1 MSKKVR
7 KKVHKILKKQL
18 TGVSLFFA
26 VLFLI
31 IGIVI
36 GFYLYNI
43 NNKEGFSKIE
53 LNGNGIVNLKVGD
66 NYNEEGFTMVID
78 DYDYA
83 DKVLVN
89 GSVDTSKEGTYELVD
104 AHDGV
109 AIIEGTKYKIQLA
122 AVGLAIT
129 VDGVDGFSFGIL
141 ILIL

>member
-7 KKVHKILKKQL
+7 KKVNKILKKQL

-66 NYNEEGFTMVID
+66 YYNEEGFTMVID

-89 GSVDTSKEGTYELVD
+89 GSVDTSKEGVYVITYTLNE
-104 AHDGV
+104 DGHN
-109 AIIEGTKYKIQLA
+109 IILTRVVNV
-122 AVGLAIT
+122 VGGEA
-129 VDGVDGFSFGIL
+129 DGK
-141 ILIL
+141 

>member
-7 KKVHKILKKQL
+7 KKVNKILKKQL

-31 IGIVI
+31 MGIVI

-66 NYNEEGFTMVID
+66 YYNEEGFTMVID

-83 DKVLVN
+83 DMVLVN
-89 GSVDTSKEGTYELVD
+89 GSVDTSKEGVYVITYTLNE
-104 AHDGV
+104 DGHN
-109 AIIEGTKYKIQLA
+109 IILTRVVNVMGGEA
-122 AVGLAIT
+122 
-129 VDGVDGFSFGIL
+129 DGK
-141 ILIL
+141 

>member
-7 KKVHKILKKQL
+7 KKVNKILKKQL

-31 IGIVI
+31 IGFVI

-83 DKVLVN
+83 DMVLVN
-89 GSVDTSKEGTYELVD
+89 GSVDTSKEGVYVITYTLNE
-104 AHDGV
+104 DGHN
-109 AIIEGTKYKIQLA
+109 IILTRVVNV
-122 AVGLAIT
+122 VGGEA
-129 VDGVDGFSFGIL
+129 DGK
-141 ILIL
+141 

>member
-7 KKVHKILKKQL
+7 NKVNKILKKQL

-78 DYDYA
+78 DYDYV
-83 DKVLVN
+83 DMVLVN
-89 GSVDTSKEGTYELVD
+89 GSVDTSKEGVYVITYTLNE
-104 AHDGV
+104 DGHN
-109 AIIEGTKYKIQLA
+109 IILTRVVNVIGGEA
-122 AVGLAIT
+122 
-129 VDGVDGFSFGIL
+129 DGK
-141 ILIL
+141 

>member
-7 KKVHKILKKQL
+7 KKVNKILKKQL

-26 VLFLI
+26 VLFFI

-83 DKVLVN
+83 DMVLVN
-89 GSVDTSKEGTYELVD
+89 GSVDTSKEGVYVITYTLNE
-104 AHDGV
+104 DGHN
-109 AIIEGTKYKIQLA
+109 IILTRVVNVMGGEA
-122 AVGLAIT
+122 
-129 VDGVDGFSFGIL
+129 DGK
-141 ILIL
+141 

>member
-7 KKVHKILKKQL
+7 KKVNKILKKQL

-31 IGIVI
+31 IGIAI

-43 NNKEGFSKIE
+43 NNKEGFTKIE
-53 LNGNGIVNLKVGD
+53 LTGDGVITLNVGD
-66 NYNEEGFTMVID
+66 TYNEEGFTMVID

-89 GSVDTSKEGTYELVD
+89 GSVDTSKQGVYVITYTLNK
-104 AHDGV
+104 DGHNV
-109 AIIEGTKYKIQLA
+109 VLTRVVNVMGGEA
-122 AVGLAIT
+122 
-129 VDGVDGFSFGIL
+129 DGK
-141 ILIL
+141 

>member
-7 KKVHKILKKQL
+7 KKVNKIIKKQL

-31 IGIVI
+31 MGIVI

-66 NYNEEGFTMVID
+66 TYNEEGFTMVID

-83 DKVLVN
+83 DMVLVN
-89 GSVDTSKEGTYELVD
+89 GSVDTSKEGVYVITYTLNE
-104 AHDGV
+104 DGHN
-109 AIIEGTKYKIQLA
+109 IILTRVVNVMGGEA
-122 AVGLAIT
+122 
-129 VDGVDGFSFGIL
+129 DGK
-141 ILIL
+141 

>member
-7 KKVHKILKKQL
+7 KKVNKILKKQL

-66 NYNEEGFTMVID
+66 KYNEEGFTMVID
-78 DYDYA
+78 NYDYA
-83 DKVLVN
+83 DMVLVN
-89 GSVDTSKEGTYELVD
+89 GSVDTSKEGVYVITYTLNE
-104 AHDGV
+104 DGHN
-109 AIIEGTKYKIQLA
+109 IILTRVVNV
-122 AVGLAIT
+122 VGGEA
-129 VDGVDGFSFGIL
+129 DGK
-141 ILIL
+141 

>member
-7 KKVHKILKKQL
+7 KKVNKIIKKQL

-43 NNKEGFSKIE
+43 NNKEGFTKIE
-53 LNGNGIVNLKVGD
+53 LTGDGVITLNVGD
-66 NYNEEGFTMVID
+66 TYNEEGFTMVID

-83 DKVLVN
+83 DKVLVD
-89 GSVDTSKEGTYELVD
+89 GSVDTSKEGVYVITYTLNE
-104 AHDGV
+104 DGHNV
-109 AIIEGTKYKIQLA
+109 ILTRVVNVMGGEA
-122 AVGLAIT
+122 
-129 VDGVDGFSFGIL
+129 DGE
-141 ILIL
+141 

>member
-7 KKVHKILKKQL
+7 KKVNKILKKQL

-83 DKVLVN
+83 DMVLVN
-89 GSVDTSKEGTYELVD
+89 GKAKIMEVELADPDLLTKYIDDSNVKSNVIKTF
-104 AHDGV
+104 AKK
-109 AIIEGTKYKIQLA
+109 IEGR
-122 AVGLAIT
+122 VR
-129 VDGVDGFSFGIL
+129 
-141 ILIL
+141 

>member
-1 MSKKVR
+1 MNKKVR
-7 KKVHKILKKQL
+7 KKVNKILKKQL

-66 NYNEEGFTMVID
+66 YYNEEGFTMVID

-83 DKVLVN
+83 DMVLVN
-89 GSVDTSKEGTYELVD
+89 GSVDTSKEGVYVITYTLNE
-104 AHDGV
+104 DGHN
-109 AIIEGTKYKIQLA
+109 IILTRVVNVMGGEA
-122 AVGLAIT
+122 
-129 VDGVDGFSFGIL
+129 DGK
-141 ILIL
+141 

>member
-7 KKVHKILKKQL
+7 KKVNKILKKQL

-53 LNGNGIVNLKVGD
+53 LNGNEIVNLKVGD

-89 GSVDTSKEGTYELVD
+89 GSVDTSKEGVYVITYTLNE
-104 AHDGV
+104 DGHN
-109 AIIEGTKYKIQLA
+109 IILTRVVNVMGGEA
-122 AVGLAIT
+122 
-129 VDGVDGFSFGIL
+129 DGK
-141 ILIL
+141 

>member
-7 KKVHKILKKQL
+7 KKVNKILKKQL

-66 NYNEEGFTMVID
+66 NYNEEGFIMVID

-83 DKVLVN
+83 RKVLVN
-89 GSVDTSKEGTYELVD
+89 GSVDTSKEGVYVITYTLNE
-104 AHDGV
+104 DGHN
-109 AIIEGTKYKIQLA
+109 IILTRVVNVIGGEA
-122 AVGLAIT
+122 
-129 VDGVDGFSFGIL
+129 DGK
-141 ILIL
+141 

>member
-7 KKVHKILKKQL
+7 KKVNKILKKQL

-89 GSVDTSKEGTYELVD
+89 GSVDTSKEGVYVITYTLNE
-104 AHDGV
+104 DGHNIILTRVVNV
-109 AIIEGTKYKIQLA
+109 AGGEA
-122 AVGLAIT
+122 
-129 VDGVDGFSFGIL
+129 DGK
-141 ILIL
+141 

>member
-7 KKVHKILKKQL
+7 KKVNKILKKQL

-89 GSVDTSKEGTYELVD
+89 GSVDTSKEGVYVITYTLNE
-104 AHDGV
+104 DGHN
-109 AIIEGTKYKIQLA
+109 IILTRVVNVMGGEA
-122 AVGLAIT
+122 
-129 VDGVDGFSFGIL
+129 DGK
-141 ILIL
+141 

>member
-7 KKVHKILKKQL
+7 KKVNKILKKQL

-66 NYNEEGFTMVID
+66 YYNEEGFTMVID

-83 DKVLVN
+83 DMVLVN
-89 GSVDTSKEGTYELVD
+89 GSVDTSKEGVYVITYTLNE
-104 AHDGV
+104 DGHN
-109 AIIEGTKYKIQLA
+109 IILTRVVNV
-122 AVGLAIT
+122 VGGEA
-129 VDGVDGFSFGIL
+129 DGK
-141 ILIL
+141 

>member
-7 KKVHKILKKQL
+7 KKVNKILKKQL

-66 NYNEEGFTMVID
+66 KYNEEGFTMVID

-83 DKVLVN
+83 DMVLVN
-89 GSVDTSKEGTYELVD
+89 GSVDTSKEGVYVITYTLNE
-104 AHDGV
+104 DGHN
-109 AIIEGTKYKIQLA
+109 IILTRVVNV
-122 AVGLAIT
+122 VGGEA
-129 VDGVDGFSFGIL
+129 DGK
-141 ILIL
+141 

>member
-7 KKVHKILKKQL
+7 KKVNKILKKQL

-66 NYNEEGFTMVID
+66 YYNEEGFTMVID

-83 DKVLVN
+83 DMVLVN
-89 GSVDTSKEGTYELVD
+89 GSVDTSKEGVYVITYTLNE
-104 AHDGV
+104 DGHN
-109 AIIEGTKYKIQLA
+109 IILTRVVNVMGGEA
-122 AVGLAIT
+122 
-129 VDGVDGFSFGIL
+129 DGK
-141 ILIL
+141 

>member
-7 KKVHKILKKQL
+7 KKVNKILKKQL

-31 IGIVI
+31 VGIVI

-83 DKVLVN
+83 DMVLVN
-89 GSVDTSKEGTYELVD
+89 GSVDTSKEGVYVITYTLNE
-104 AHDGV
+104 DGHN
-109 AIIEGTKYKIQLA
+109 IILTRVVNV
-122 AVGLAIT
+122 VGGEA
-129 VDGVDGFSFGIL
+129 DGK
-141 ILIL
+141 

>member
-7 KKVHKILKKQL
+7 NKVNKILKKQL

-83 DKVLVN
+83 DMVLVN
-89 GSVDTSKEGTYELVD
+89 GSVDTSKEGVYVITYTLNE
-104 AHDGV
+104 DGHN
-109 AIIEGTKYKIQLA
+109 IILTRVVNVMGGEA
-122 AVGLAIT
+122 
-129 VDGVDGFSFGIL
+129 DGK
-141 ILIL
+141 

>member
-7 KKVHKILKKQL
+7 KKVNKILKKQL

-83 DKVLVN
+83 DMVLVN
-89 GSVDTSKEGTYELVD
+89 GSVDTSKEGVYVITYTLNE
-104 AHDGV
+104 DGHN
-109 AIIEGTKYKIQLA
+109 IILTRVVNVMGGEA
-122 AVGLAIT
+122 
-129 VDGVDGFSFGIL
+129 DGK
-141 ILIL
+141 

>member
-7 KKVHKILKKQL
+7 KKVNKILKKQL

-83 DKVLVN
+83 DMVLVN
-89 GSVDTSKEGTYELVD
+89 GSVDTSKEGVYVITYTLNE
-104 AHDGV
+104 DGHN
-109 AIIEGTKYKIQLA
+109 IILTRVVNV
-122 AVGLAIT
+122 VGGEA
-129 VDGVDGFSFGIL
+129 DGK
-141 ILIL
+141 

>member
-1 MSKKVR
+1 MNKKVR
-7 KKVHKILKKQL
+7 KKVDKILKKQL

-66 NYNEEGFTMVID
+66 NYNEEGFMMVID

-89 GSVDTSKEGTYELVD
+89 GSVDTSKEGVYVITYTLNE
-104 AHDGV
+104 DGHN
-109 AIIEGTKYKIQLA
+109 IILTRVVNVMGGEA
-122 AVGLAIT
+122 
-129 VDGVDGFSFGIL
+129 DGK
-141 ILIL
+141 

>member
-7 KKVHKILKKQL
+7 KKVNKILKKQL

-78 DYDYA
+78 DYDYTR
-83 DKVLVN
+83 KVLVN
-89 GSVDTSKEGTYELVD
+89 GSVDTSKEGVYVITYTLNE
-104 AHDGV
+104 DGHNIILTRVVNV
-109 AIIEGTKYKIQLA
+109 AGGEA
-122 AVGLAIT
+122 
-129 VDGVDGFSFGIL
+129 DGK
-141 ILIL
+141 

>member
-7 KKVHKILKKQL
+7 NKVNKILKKQL

-31 IGIVI
+31 MGIVI

-83 DKVLVN
+83 DMVLVN
-89 GSVDTSKEGTYELVD
+89 GSVDTSKEGVYVITYTLNE
-104 AHDGV
+104 DGHN
-109 AIIEGTKYKIQLA
+109 IILTRVVNVMGGEA
-122 AVGLAIT
+122 
-129 VDGVDGFSFGIL
+129 DGK
-141 ILIL
+141 

>member
-1 MSKKVR
+1 MNKKVR
-7 KKVHKILKKQL
+7 KKVDKILKKQL

-78 DYDYA
+78 DYDYV
-83 DKVLVN
+83 DMVLVN
-89 GSVDTSKEGTYELVD
+89 GSVDTSKEGVYVITYTLNE
-104 AHDGV
+104 DGHN
-109 AIIEGTKYKIQLA
+109 IILTRVVNVMGGEA
-122 AVGLAIT
+122 
-129 VDGVDGFSFGIL
+129 DGK
-141 ILIL
+141 

>member
-7 KKVHKILKKQL
+7 KKVNKILKKQL

-66 NYNEEGFTMVID
+66 YYNEEGFTMVID

-83 DKVLVN
+83 DMVLVN
-89 GSVDTSKEGTYELVD
+89 GSVDTSKEGIYVITYTLNE
-104 AHDGV
+104 DGHN
-109 AIIEGTKYKIQLA
+109 IILTRVVNV
-122 AVGLAIT
+122 VGGEA
-129 VDGVDGFSFGIL
+129 DGK
-141 ILIL
+141 

>member
-7 KKVHKILKKQL
+7 KKDNKILKKQL

-31 IGIVI
+31 IGIAI

-83 DKVLVN
+83 DMVLVN
-89 GSVDTSKEGTYELVD
+89 GSVDTSKEGVYVITYTLNE
-104 AHDGV
+104 DGHN
-109 AIIEGTKYKIQLA
+109 IILTRVVNVMGGEA
-122 AVGLAIT
+122 
-129 VDGVDGFSFGIL
+129 DGK
-141 ILIL
+141 

>member
-7 KKVHKILKKQL
+7 KKVNKIIKKQL

-31 IGIVI
+31 MGIVI

-83 DKVLVN
+83 DMVLVN
-89 GSVDTSKEGTYELVD
+89 GSVDTSKEGVYVITYTLNE
-104 AHDGV
+104 DGHN
-109 AIIEGTKYKIQLA
+109 IILTRVVNVMGGEA
-122 AVGLAIT
+122 
-129 VDGVDGFSFGIL
+129 DGK
-141 ILIL
+141 

>member
-7 KKVHKILKKQL
+7 KKVNKILKKQL

-89 GSVDTSKEGTYELVD
+89 GSVDTSKEGVYVITYTLNE
-104 AHDGV
+104 DGHN
-109 AIIEGTKYKIQLA
+109 IILTRVVNV
-122 AVGLAIT
+122 VGGEA
-129 VDGVDGFSFGIL
+129 DGK
-141 ILIL
+141 

>member
-7 KKVHKILKKQL
+7 KKVNKIIKKQL

-31 IGIVI
+31 MGIVI

-53 LNGNGIVNLKVGD
+53 LNGNGIVNLNVGD

-89 GSVDTSKEGTYELVD
+89 GSVDTSKEGVYVITYTLNE
-104 AHDGV
+104 DGHN
-109 AIIEGTKYKIQLA
+109 IILTRVVNVMGGEA
-122 AVGLAIT
+122 
-129 VDGVDGFSFGIL
+129 DGK
-141 ILIL
+141 

>member
-7 KKVHKILKKQL
+7 KKVNKILKKQL

-66 NYNEEGFTMVID
+66 NYNEDGFTMVID

-83 DKVLVN
+83 DMVLVN
-89 GSVDTSKEGTYELVD
+89 GSVDTSKEGVYVITYTLNE
-104 AHDGV
+104 DGHN
-109 AIIEGTKYKIQLA
+109 IILTRVVNVIGGEA
-122 AVGLAIT
+122 
-129 VDGVDGFSFGIL
+129 DGK
-141 ILIL
+141 

>member
-31 IGIVI
+31 MGIVI

-83 DKVLVN
+83 DMVLVN
-89 GSVDTSKEGTYELVD
+89 GSVDTSKEGVYVITYTLNE
-104 AHDGV
+104 DGHN
-109 AIIEGTKYKIQLA
+109 IILTRVVNVMGGEA
-122 AVGLAIT
+122 
-129 VDGVDGFSFGIL
+129 DGK
-141 ILIL
+141 

>member
-7 KKVHKILKKQL
+7 KKVNKIIKKQL

-43 NNKEGFSKIE
+43 NNKEGVSKIE

-89 GSVDTSKEGTYELVD
+89 GSVDTSKEGVYVITYTLNE
-104 AHDGV
+104 DGHN
-109 AIIEGTKYKIQLA
+109 IILTRVVNV
-122 AVGLAIT
+122 VGGEA
-129 VDGVDGFSFGIL
+129 DGK
-141 ILIL
+141 

>member
-7 KKVHKILKKQL
+7 NKVNKILKKQL

-78 DYDYA
+78 DYDYV
-83 DKVLVN
+83 DMVLVN
-89 GSVDTSKEGTYELVD
+89 GSVDTSKEGVYVITYTLNE
-104 AHDGV
+104 DGHN
-109 AIIEGTKYKIQLA
+109 IILTRVVNVMGGEA
-122 AVGLAIT
+122 
-129 VDGVDGFSFGIL
+129 DGK
-141 ILIL
+141 

>member
-7 KKVHKILKKQL
+7 KKVDKILKKQL

-83 DKVLVN
+83 DMVLVN
-89 GSVDTSKEGTYELVD
+89 GSVDTSKEGVYVITYTLNE
-104 AHDGV
+104 DGHN
-109 AIIEGTKYKIQLA
+109 IILTRVVNVMGGEA
-122 AVGLAIT
+122 
-129 VDGVDGFSFGIL
+129 DGK
-141 ILIL
+141 